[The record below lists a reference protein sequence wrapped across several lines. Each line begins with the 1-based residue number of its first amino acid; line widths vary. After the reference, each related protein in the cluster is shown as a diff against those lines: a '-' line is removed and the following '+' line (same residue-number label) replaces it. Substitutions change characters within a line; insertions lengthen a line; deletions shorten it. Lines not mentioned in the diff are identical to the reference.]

1 MEAGV
6 PFELSQAAA
15 RARFTAW
22 CRCVAAANC
31 EGSAET
37 LTLLA
42 TRSQR
47 RLAPSSLWD
56 ESNRECRAVAALLPF
71 WAFDAVAD
79 VRYRGAL
86 RRDNPMRRPVLT
98 RHACA

>member
-1 MEAGV
+1 MQVRGCCSASCGER
-6 PFELSQAAA
+6 
-15 RARFTAW
+15 RA
-22 CRCVAAANC
+22 
-31 EGSAET
+31 
-37 LTLLA
+37 LTLRA

-47 RLAPSSLWD
+47 WLAPSSLWD

-86 RRDNPMRRPVLT
+86 RCDNPTRRRVLT
-98 RHACA
+98 RRAGA